1 MSLTAGAMIRMPG
14 VTALTLAG
22 SATLSDGTTFATFA
36 KEPSNKSAVEW
47 NAKRRKPDL
56 LGRYCKAVLVCKE
69 LEEVIQQT
77 TGSTE
82 ASPQAHS
89 TALVPVVPVCNPP
102 QPPRNRVEP
111 GAAQRRPPELAPEPE
126 LQPKTFADSART
138 LLKTTLQAVFAT
150 VRAKILATLIVIFFP
165 QLVTK
170 LLLRC
175 VKHALITA
183 STEAVGTLVQA
194 TEQVDLA
201 MAPVFDSVFG
211 GFNHGLDN
219 TTNAPGNRL
228 SMAMGFLSFLICQ
241 WARATLGVAPA
252 PTLPAH

>member
-1 MSLTAGAMIRMPG
+1 VEVLFP
-14 VTALTLAG
+14 
-22 SATLSDGTTFATFA
+22 A
-36 KEPSNKSAVEW
+36 KA
-47 NAKRRKPDL
+47 
-56 LGRYCKAVLVCKE
+56 
-69 LEEVIQQT
+69 EEVIQQT

-89 TALVPVVPVCNPP
+89 TALVPVVPAGTPP
-102 QPPRNRVEP
+102 PAPRNGIEP
-111 GAAQRRPPELAPEPE
+111 RAAPRRPPELAPEPE
-126 LQPKTFADSART
+126 LQPKTFADSARS
-138 LLKTTLQAVFAT
+138 LLETTFQAVFLAT
-150 VRAKILATLIVIFFP
+150 VRAKIFATLIFP

-211 GFNHGLDN
+211 GLNHGWDN
-219 TTNAPGNRL
+219 TTNVPGNRL

-241 WARATLGVAPA
+241 WARATLEVAPA
-252 PTLPAH
+252 PTLPAP

>member
-1 MSLTAGAMIRMPG
+1 MEVLFP
-14 VTALTLAG
+14 
-22 SATLSDGTTFATFA
+22 A
-36 KEPSNKSAVEW
+36 KAE
-47 NAKRRKPDL
+47 DI
-56 LGRYCKAVLVCKE
+56 
-69 LEEVIQQT
+69 IQQT

-89 TALVPVVPVCNPP
+89 TALVPVVPAGSLPP
-102 QPPRNRVEP
+102 ALRNGIEPR
-111 GAAQRRPPELAPEPE
+111 AAPRRPPGLAPEPE
-126 LQPKTFADSART
+126 LRPKPFADSGRS
-138 LLKTTLQAVFAT
+138 LLETTFQAVFAT

-201 MAPVFDSVFG
+201 MAPVFDNLWRS
-211 GFNHGLDN
+211 
-219 TTNAPGNRL
+219 
-228 SMAMGFLSFLICQ
+228 
-241 WARATLGVAPA
+241 
-252 PTLPAH
+252 

>member
-1 MSLTAGAMIRMPG
+1 M
-14 VTALTLAG
+14 
-22 SATLSDGTTFATFA
+22 
-36 KEPSNKSAVEW
+36 
-47 NAKRRKPDL
+47 
-56 LGRYCKAVLVCKE
+56 
-69 LEEVIQQT
+69 
-77 TGSTE
+77 
-82 ASPQAHS
+82 
-89 TALVPVVPVCNPP
+89 
-102 QPPRNRVEP
+102 
-111 GAAQRRPPELAPEPE
+111 
-126 LQPKTFADSART
+126 
-138 LLKTTLQAVFAT
+138 
-150 VRAKILATLIVIFFP
+150 RAKIFATLIVIFFP